1 MRTYVN
7 VDGGMSDNPRPIL
20 YQSVYTAC
28 LANRALAKSDQMVT
42 IAGKH
47 CESGDVVRKDIA
59 LPYTQS
65 GDLLAVFAT
74 GAYCSSMGSNYNRVP
89 RPATVMVKDGKAK
102 LIQRRETPIEVL
114 RFDLMAD

>member
-1 MRTYVN
+1 VRTYVN